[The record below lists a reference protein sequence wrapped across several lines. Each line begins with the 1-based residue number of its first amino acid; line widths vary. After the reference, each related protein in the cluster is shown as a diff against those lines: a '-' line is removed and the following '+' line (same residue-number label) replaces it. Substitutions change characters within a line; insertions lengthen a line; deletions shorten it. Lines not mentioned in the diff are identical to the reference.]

1 MAFGVGPGRLVY
13 DATAMLRPRSI
24 AVLVA
29 IVASVLLTMASTGVA
44 DAQPAV
50 ALVLEIS
57 GGRITGLEPYK
68 EIMADTSVTV
78 PAGVRFAF
86 QHYGSCR
93 RFVLTGGAVKFRADG
108 VDVSGTRA
116 TDTRVA
122 CPRKITLKSD
132 GASAAVVMRSIGPPR
147 VTISSIRPTFV
158 LVGPRAA
165 DFKALRVRRDNEL
178 VVEQT
183 FAAGPAVRWPQN
195 TTPLTAATNYELELV
210 PMAPDRAPVVIGVRT
225 LEAPTEDPITLVS
238 AE

>member
-1 MAFGVGPGRLVY
+1 MPPA
-13 DATAMLRPRSI
+13 
-24 AVLVA
+24 
-29 IVASVLLTMASTGVA
+29 LTH
-44 DAQPAV
+44 AQPAPHTPV
-50 ALVLEIS
+50 ALVLEVS
-57 GGRITGLEPYK
+57 GGRIPGVEPYK
-68 EIMADTSVTV
+68 EIMAETTVTV

-132 GASAAVVMRSIGPPR
+132 GASAAVVMRSLGPPP
-147 VTISSIRPTFV
+147 VPIASIRPTFV

-165 DFKALRVRRDNEL
+165 EFKALRLKHGEEL
-178 VVEQT
+178 VVEQL
-183 FAAGPAVRWPQN
+183 FAAGLAVRWPQ
-195 TTPLTAATNYELELV
+195 TTSPLTAATNYQLELV
-210 PMAPDRAPVVIGVRT
+210 PTAADRTPVVIRVRT
-225 LEAPTEDPITLVS
+225 IDQPTEDPITLVS